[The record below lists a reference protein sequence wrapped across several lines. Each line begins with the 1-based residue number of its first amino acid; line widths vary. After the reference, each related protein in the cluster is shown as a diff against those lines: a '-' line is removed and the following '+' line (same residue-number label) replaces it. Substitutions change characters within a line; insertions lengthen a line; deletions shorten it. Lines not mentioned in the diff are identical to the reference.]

1 MNKFE
6 PNWLIKQVPSVRKQ
20 VRHFWINFWLPGVV
34 TWRYFSNLPK
44 SKFKSTVE
52 FCLRVFRRIEFYI
65 SALDRDGTFYFAEY
79 RLLQGG
85 LLILHHKMQVISSEQ
100 HAIPREFLEKVGN
113 AYQAG

>member
-52 FCLRVFRRIEFYI
+52 FRLRVFRRIECYI
-65 SALDRDGTFYFAEY
+65 SALDRHGTFYFAEY

-85 LLILHHKMQVISSEQ
+85 MLILHNKMQVISSEQ
-100 HAIPREFLEKVGN
+100 HAFPREFLEKAGN
-113 AYQAG
+113 AY